1 MIALSING
9 TFPLIYRRNNFD
21 YGRFGMIY
29 LSFEGQEFFNEVH
42 VHDEAIIILLDVQK
56 SHDVVGFLLLHLL
69 SERAKDLLD
78 LGAVDLLAAVL
89 VEDFEALN
97 VVLFASGVSGDS
109 LRLLQDRVEIGKGDP
124 LGTQFGGSSEFNDG
138 FVGESAS
145 KSSQDIAQVKGINI
159 IAFVGLVENNKG
171 VLRFT
176 HFDVMRSTV
185 QKENLSLKII
195 LSNVKMRR
203 YLFRS
208 GFYTRGQVQLG

>member
-1 MIALSING
+1 MMSLASFSSI
-9 TFPLIYRRNNFD
+9 F
-21 YGRFGMIY
+21 
-29 LSFEGQEFFNEVH
+29 
-42 VHDEAIIILLDVQK
+42 LDVQK
-56 SHDVVGFLLLHLL
+56 GHDVVGFLLLHLL

-78 LGAVDLLAAVL
+78 LSAVDLLAAVL
-89 VEDFEALN
+89 VEDFEAFN
-97 VVLFASGVSGDS
+97 VVLFASGVGGDS
-109 LRLLQDRVEIGKGDP
+109 LRLRQNWVEVGKGDP

-145 KSSQDIAQVKGINI
+145 KSSQDVAQVEGINI

-195 LSNVKMRR
+195 LSNGKMRR

-208 GFYTRGQVQLG
+208 SFYTRSQVQ

>member
-1 MIALSING
+1 MGAPARAVSSPSQIRARLCGN
-9 TFPLIYRRNNFD
+9 

-29 LSFEGQEFFNEVH
+29 LGFEGQEFFNEVH

-56 SHDVVGFLLLHLL
+56 GHDVVGFFLLHLL

-89 VEDFEALN
+89 VEDFEAFN

-124 LGTQFGGSSEFNDG
+124 LGTQFGGSSELNDG

-145 KSSQDIAQVKGINI
+145 KSSQDVAQVKGINI

-185 QKENLSLKII
+185 QKENLSFKII
-195 LSNVKMRR
+195 LSNVKIPC
-203 YLFRS
+203 
-208 GFYTRGQVQLG
+208 

>member
-21 YGRFGMIY
+21 YGRIGMIY
-29 LSFEGQEFFNEVH
+29 LGFEGQEFFNEVH

-56 SHDVVGFLLLHLL
+56 GHDVVGFLLLHLL

-89 VEDFEALN
+89 VKDFEAFN

-124 LGTQFGGSSEFNDG
+124 LSTQFGGSSEFNDG

-145 KSSQDIAQVKGINI
+145 KFSRCRPSKRHQ
-159 IAFVGLVENNKG
+159 
-171 VLRFT
+171 
-176 HFDVMRSTV
+176 
-185 QKENLSLKII
+185 
-195 LSNVKMRR
+195 
-203 YLFRS
+203 
-208 GFYTRGQVQLG
+208 